1 MQCKRLTEIMKNFQ
15 SNLVHLNIHTC
26 KDTITH
32 STCVLRQYKD
42 MSNLSYSL
50 NPKWDEISRLIL
62 SVRAPSSGEGVWS
75 SRLWCFGN
83 LLHSPSHNPLCA
95 GAWERLNSAQL
106 YAMLLSW
113 KKTSCLTTMWLL
125 PELLKG
131 LQSQIYQ
138 DVSSTYLLKPL
149 FSDTLPYNIMRICN
163 YFR

>member
-1 MQCKRLTEIMKNFQ
+1 MNKIVLRHMQCKRLTEIMKNFQ

-83 LLHSPSHNPLCA
+83 LLHSPSYNPLCA

-113 KKTSCLTTMWLL
+113 QNTFLSNYNVVVARATEGTPVTDLPRCLIHISSKASLL
-125 PELLKG
+125 WH
-131 LQSQIYQ
+131 I
-138 DVSSTYLLKPL
+138 T
-149 FSDTLPYNIMRICN
+149 I
-163 YFR
+163 